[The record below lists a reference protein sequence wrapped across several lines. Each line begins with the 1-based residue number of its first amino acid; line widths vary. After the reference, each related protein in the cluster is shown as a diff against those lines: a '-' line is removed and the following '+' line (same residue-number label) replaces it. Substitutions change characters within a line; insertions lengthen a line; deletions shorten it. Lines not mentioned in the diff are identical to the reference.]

1 MPRKNPE
8 LHGNAPDKSKAAL
21 LIIDVIND
29 LEFSSGKRLL
39 PQAVVMAKKLAAL
52 KARVQKAAIPVIYV
66 NDNFGKWRSDFAAQV
81 RHSLQPRMRGAPVVQ
96 LLRPGSDD
104 YFVLKPK
111 HSGFFATPLDLLLNY
126 LGVKNLILTG
136 IAGNNCV
143 LFTATDA
150 YLRDFDLWI
159 PADCVVS
166 ISKQENLLALKQMHQ
181 LLHADIRI
189 SSKIDL
195 RKLSK

>member
-1 MPRKNPE
+1 MSRKNPG
-8 LHGNAPDKSKAAL
+8 LHGNAPDNCKTAL

-29 LEFSSGKRLL
+29 LEFNSGIRIL
-39 PQAVVMAKKLAAL
+39 PQARVMGKKLAAL
-52 KARVQKAAIPVIYV
+52 KARVEKAKIPVIYV
-66 NDNFGKWRSDFAAQV
+66 NDNFGKWRSDFSAQV
-81 RHSLQPRMRGAPVVQ
+81 RHSMQPNIRGAPIAR
-96 LLRPGSDD
+96 LLRPGPND

-111 HSGFFATPLDLLLNY
+111 HSGFFSTPLELLLNY

-159 PADCVVS
+159 PGDCVVS
-166 ISKQENLLALKQMHQ
+166 VSKEENILALKQMQ
-181 LLHADIRI
+181 RLLHADIRN
-189 SSKIDL
+189 STKIDL
-195 RKLSK
+195 QKMK

>member
-1 MPRKNPE
+1 MPRKNSA

-21 LIIDVIND
+21 IIIDVIND
-29 LEFSSGKRLL
+29 LEFNSGTRLL
-39 PQAVVMAKKLAAL
+39 PQALIMAKKLVAL
-52 KARVQKAAIPVIYV
+52 KTRSEKASIPVIYV
-66 NDNFGKWRSDFAAQV
+66 NDNFGKWRSDFSAQV
-81 RHSLQPRMRGAPVVQ
+81 RHSMQPHIRGAPLVK
-96 LLRPGSDD
+96 LLRPGPND

-111 HSGFFATPLDLLLNY
+111 HSGFFSTPLDLLLNY
-126 LGVKNLILTG
+126 LDVKNLILTG

-166 ISKQENLLALKQMHQ
+166 ISKQDNLLALKQMRQ
-181 LLHADIRI
+181 LLHADIRV
-189 SSKIDL
+189 STRIDL
-195 RKLSK
+195 RKLNA

>member
-1 MPRKNPE
+1 MPRKNPG
-8 LHGNAPDKSKAAL
+8 LHGNAPDNCKTAL

-29 LEFSSGKRLL
+29 LEFNSGIRIL
-39 PQAVVMAKKLAAL
+39 PQARVMSKKLAAL
-52 KARVQKAAIPVIYV
+52 KARVEKAKIPVIYV
-66 NDNFGKWRSDFAAQV
+66 NDNFGKWRSDFSAQV
-81 RHSLQPRMRGAPVVQ
+81 QHSMQPNIRGAPIAR
-96 LLRPGSDD
+96 LLRPGPND

-111 HSGFFATPLDLLLNY
+111 HSGFFSTPLELLLNY

-166 ISKQENLLALKQMHQ
+166 VSKEENILALKQMQ
-181 LLHADIRI
+181 RLLHADTRN
-189 SSKIDL
+189 STKIDL
-195 RKLSK
+195 QKMK

>member
-1 MPRKNPE
+1 MSRKNPG

-29 LEFSSGKRLL
+29 LEFNSGARIL
-39 PQAVVMAKKLAAL
+39 PHALVMAHKLATL
-52 KARVQKAAIPVIYV
+52 RSRVQKASIPVIYV
-66 NDNFGKWRSDFAAQV
+66 NDNFGKWRSDFSVQV
-81 RHSLQPRMRGAPVVQ
+81 RHSMQPHIRGAPMVE
-96 LLRPGSDD
+96 LLRPGPND

-111 HSGFFATPLDLLLNY
+111 HSGFFSTPLDLLLKY
-126 LGVKNLILTG
+126 LGVRNLILTG

-166 ISKQENLLALKQMHQ
+166 ISKQENILALKQMRQ

-189 SSKIDL
+189 STRIDL
-195 RKLSK
+195 PSLKK